1 MDQVTTIT
9 FCRYKS
15 LFHKIWAFFMMQF
28 AHGYLKD
35 VEGMTFYKL
44 MGSGKGLGFN
54 PLPDWSVYVLIQVWE
69 NHKAAR
75 LFIDSSELM
84 QKYRARSTECM
95 TVFMRCVTTHG
106 LWSGQSP
113 FHPSDHTDPI
123 NPMVAVITRATIK
136 TSKLIRFWRYVPT
149 AQKPVE
155 KAEGLIYTKGIGE
168 APIKQ
173 MATFSLW
180 TTEVEM
186 KKFAYQ
192 SSEHQQA
199 IKMTRALSW
208 YKEELFARFQPYA
221 FDGNWEKLSTDYPE
235 IKNNIPV

>member
-28 AHGYLKD
+28 AHGFLKD

-75 LFIDSSELM
+75 RFIDSSELM

-113 FHPSDHTDPI
+113 FLPSDHTDPI

-221 FDGNWEKLSTDYPE
+221 FDGNWEKLSTDHPI